1 MSTAVEF
8 NILSSADLS
17 ALERHVC
24 TRIGEWVTAGRT
36 VCVVTEDSA
45 AAERFDTQLWTFSDQ
60 TFIAHEVA
68 THRDTVPGKP
78 PLPAVLITV
87 GHPAVA
93 DVLVNLAGIV
103 PAGFDSFTQVVEF
116 IDADPTRR
124 DAGRRRFVAYRERGF
139 PPETLKVGS

>member
-1 MSTAVEF
+1 MSTVVEF
-8 NILSSADLS
+8 NILSSTDLS

-24 TRIGEWVTAGRT
+24 TRLSEWVTAGRT

-45 AAERFDTQLWTFSDQ
+45 SAERLDTQLWTFSDQ
-60 TFIAHEVA
+60 TFIPHEVA
-68 THRDTVPGKP
+68 THRDAVPGKA

-87 GHPAVA
+87 GHLAAA
-93 DVLVNLAGIV
+93 DVLVNLAGTV
-103 PAGFDSFTQVVEF
+103 PAGFDSFTKVVEF

>member
-1 MSTAVEF
+1 MSTAIEF

-45 AAERFDTQLWTFSDQ
+45 AAERLDTLLWTFSDQ

-68 THRDTVPGKP
+68 THRDAMPGKP
-78 PLPAVLITV
+78 PLPAVLITI

-93 DVLVNLAGIV
+93 DVLVNLAG
-103 PAGFDSFTQVVEF
+103 
-116 IDADPTRR
+116 TRR